1 MPPLPPSTEPTGH
14 LLVVDDSPDQL
25 RLWVTTL
32 SAAGHRVR
40 PADSAELA
48 LAAISRDPPEL
59 VLLDLRLA
67 DQSGFA
73 VCDRLKSDE
82 ALRDIPVL
90 FISGVSDLNE
100 RLAGF
105 RRGAVDFIVKPV
117 NSEELLA
124 RVHTHLELAR
134 LRRRLSEQAVALQE
148 AARQLELEVAE
159 RRRAQA
165 ELEEKASRLTLATQA
180 GGIGI
185 WDWDLR
191 NHRLFWDETL
201 HLLCGLPPQAGV
213 EPASIWETVIHPADR
228 ARCQEE
234 LRSALAH
241 LCDLDTEF
249 RILRADGVVRHLR
262 FRARVQRDD
271 TGQAV
276 RILGI
281 SWDITEQ
288 KRTVERLQLFSRAVE
303 QSPASV
309 VITNTH
315 GEIEYVNEKFT
326 DVTGYAASEVL
337 GRNPRVLK
345 SGRTSPDEYRQLW
358 HTIEAGEVWK
368 GEFHNKN
375 KQGQTYLESAT
386 ITPIR
391 GEAGR
396 ITHYLASKEDITA
409 RRAAEADLRH
419 ERWLLTCLMDT
430 VPIFIFFKDADGR
443 FLRINQAMSAL
454 LGAASP
460 DAVTGRTDADFL
472 DAGDARTTAADEQAI
487 LQTGRPLLEKTERL
501 TFRTGQSR
509 WFLTSKMPL
518 RDASGVII
526 GTFGLA
532 SDITAQ
538 KQSEAER
545 LALQVQLNQAQKLE
559 SIGRLAAGIAHEIN
573 TPSQF
578 VSDNI
583 SYVSRSMADIERLLA
598 AHGGIVAYL
607 EKSGPLPP
615 EVEALLQPIR
625 KIKQARL
632 RQEVPA
638 ALADASDG
646 MGRITKIVRAM
657 KSFSHPGGDEMTLTD
672 LNQAIDSTLI
682 VCRNEWKYIADLETD
697 FAPDLPTVPCLRG
710 DFNQV
715 ILNLVVNAAHA
726 IADVVAQTPGTKGRI
741 TVSTRA
747 EGDWVE
753 VRISDTGTGIPES
766 ARPHL
771 FEPFFTTKPVGKG
784 TGQGLALARSV
795 IVDRHKGSLTFETEL
810 GRGSTF
816 ILRLPLSSSHD

>member
-1 MPPLPPSTEPTGH
+1 
-14 LLVVDDSPDQL
+14 
-25 RLWVTTL
+25 
-32 SAAGHRVR
+32 
-40 PADSAELA
+40 
-48 LAAISRDPPEL
+48 
-59 VLLDLRLA
+59 
-67 DQSGFA
+67 
-73 VCDRLKSDE
+73 
-82 ALRDIPVL
+82 
-90 FISGVSDLNE
+90 
-100 RLAGF
+100 
-105 RRGAVDFIVKPV
+105 
-117 NSEELLA
+117 
-124 RVHTHLELAR
+124 
-134 LRRRLSEQAVALQE
+134 
-148 AARQLELEVAE
+148 
-159 RRRAQA
+159 
-165 ELEEKASRLTLATQA
+165 
-180 GGIGI
+180 
-185 WDWDLR
+185 
-191 NHRLFWDETL
+191 
-201 HLLCGLPPQAGV
+201 
-213 EPASIWETVIHPADR
+213 
-228 ARCQEE
+228 
-234 LRSALAH
+234 
-241 LCDLDTEF
+241 
-249 RILRADGVVRHLR
+249 
-262 FRARVQRDD
+262 
-271 TGQAV
+271 
-276 RILGI
+276 
-281 SWDITEQ
+281 
-288 KRTVERLQLFSRAVE
+288 
-303 QSPASV
+303 V

>member
-1 MPPLPPSTEPTGH
+1 
-14 LLVVDDSPDQL
+14 
-25 RLWVTTL
+25 
-32 SAAGHRVR
+32 
-40 PADSAELA
+40 
-48 LAAISRDPPEL
+48 
-59 VLLDLRLA
+59 
-67 DQSGFA
+67 
-73 VCDRLKSDE
+73 
-82 ALRDIPVL
+82 
-90 FISGVSDLNE
+90 
-100 RLAGF
+100 
-105 RRGAVDFIVKPV
+105 
-117 NSEELLA
+117 
-124 RVHTHLELAR
+124 
-134 LRRRLSEQAVALQE
+134 
-148 AARQLELEVAE
+148 
-159 RRRAQA
+159 
-165 ELEEKASRLTLATQA
+165 
-180 GGIGI
+180 
-185 WDWDLR
+185 
-191 NHRLFWDETL
+191 
-201 HLLCGLPPQAGV
+201 
-213 EPASIWETVIHPADR
+213 
-228 ARCQEE
+228 
-234 LRSALAH
+234 
-241 LCDLDTEF
+241 
-249 RILRADGVVRHLR
+249 
-262 FRARVQRDD
+262 
-271 TGQAV
+271 
-276 RILGI
+276 
-281 SWDITEQ
+281 
-288 KRTVERLQLFSRAVE
+288 
-303 QSPASV
+303 
-309 VITNTH
+309 
-315 GEIEYVNEKFT
+315 
-326 DVTGYAASEVL
+326 
-337 GRNPRVLK
+337 
-345 SGRTSPDEYRQLW
+345 
-358 HTIEAGEVWK
+358 
-368 GEFHNKN
+368 
-375 KQGQTYLESAT
+375 
-386 ITPIR
+386 
-391 GEAGR
+391 
-396 ITHYLASKEDITA
+396 
-409 RRAAEADLRH
+409 
-419 ERWLLTCLMDT
+419 
-430 VPIFIFFKDADGR
+430 
-443 FLRINQAMSAL
+443 
-454 LGAASP
+454 
-460 DAVTGRTDADFL
+460 
-472 DAGDARTTAADEQAI
+472 
-487 LQTGRPLLEKTERL
+487 
-501 TFRTGQSR
+501 
-509 WFLTSKMPL
+509 
-518 RDASGVII
+518 
-526 GTFGLA
+526 
-532 SDITAQ
+532 
-538 KQSEAER
+538 
-545 LALQVQLNQAQKLE
+545 VQLNQAQKLE

>member
-288 KRTVERLQLFSRAVE
+288 KRTVERLQLFS
-303 QSPASV
+303 
-309 VITNTH
+309 
-315 GEIEYVNEKFT
+315 G
-326 DVTGYAASEVL
+326 
-337 GRNPRVLK
+337 
-345 SGRTSPDEYRQLW
+345 
-358 HTIEAGEVWK
+358 
-368 GEFHNKN
+368 
-375 KQGQTYLESAT
+375 
-386 ITPIR
+386 
-391 GEAGR
+391 
-396 ITHYLASKEDITA
+396 
-409 RRAAEADLRH
+409 
-419 ERWLLTCLMDT
+419 
-430 VPIFIFFKDADGR
+430 
-443 FLRINQAMSAL
+443 
-454 LGAASP
+454 
-460 DAVTGRTDADFL
+460 
-472 DAGDARTTAADEQAI
+472 
-487 LQTGRPLLEKTERL
+487 
-501 TFRTGQSR
+501 
-509 WFLTSKMPL
+509 
-518 RDASGVII
+518 
-526 GTFGLA
+526 
-532 SDITAQ
+532 
-538 KQSEAER
+538 
-545 LALQVQLNQAQKLE
+545 
-559 SIGRLAAGIAHEIN
+559 
-573 TPSQF
+573 PS
-578 VSDNI
+578 N
-583 SYVSRSMADIERLLA
+583 R
-598 AHGGIVAYL
+598 
-607 EKSGPLPP
+607 
-615 EVEALLQPIR
+615 
-625 KIKQARL
+625 
-632 RQEVPA
+632 
-638 ALADASDG
+638 
-646 MGRITKIVRAM
+646 
-657 KSFSHPGGDEMTLTD
+657 
-672 LNQAIDSTLI
+672 
-682 VCRNEWKYIADLETD
+682 
-697 FAPDLPTVPCLRG
+697 
-710 DFNQV
+710 
-715 ILNLVVNAAHA
+715 
-726 IADVVAQTPGTKGRI
+726 
-741 TVSTRA
+741 
-747 EGDWVE
+747 
-753 VRISDTGTGIPES
+753 
-766 ARPHL
+766 ARPAWSSPIH
-771 FEPFFTTKPVGKG
+771 TGK
-784 TGQGLALARSV
+784 S
-795 IVDRHKGSLTFETEL
+795 
-810 GRGSTF
+810 ST
-816 ILRLPLSSSHD
+816 

>member
-105 RRGAVDFIVKPV
+105 QRGAVDFIVKPV

-148 AARQLELEVAE
+148 AAHQLELEVAE

>member
-148 AARQLELEVAE
+148 AAHQLELEVAE

-213 EPASIWETVIHPADR
+213 EPTSIWETVIHPADR

-249 RILRADGVVRHLR
+249 RIRRADGVVRHLR

-326 DVTGYAASEVL
+326 NVTGYAASEVL

-682 VCRNEWKYIADLETD
+682 VCRNEWKYIADLETA
-697 FAPDLPTVPCLRG
+697 FAPNLPTVPCLRG